1 MRIVLDFITDETN
14 DFHTHSVKPFASDSI
29 FLFSLL
35 SKVWQSIALVWGLPS
50 QIQLQPPH
58 PPAPSPPEG
67 GEGEKKSQD
76 LIRRVARLLP
86 IERNKNLTSRGHFP
100 QIVEFRCII
109 AADRNLTVCYHDAKL
124 VTILPAALVAD
135 PIAESVP

>member
-1 MRIVLDFITDETN
+1 MALREW
-14 DFHTHSVKPFASDSI
+14 
-29 FLFSLL
+29 SLAVHRTRL
-35 SKVWQSIALVWGLPS
+35 GLAIAN
-50 QIQLQPPH
+50 
-58 PPAPSPPEG
+58 PAPTSSSPGPLVCSNGSEFQAFRTEG
-67 GEGEKKSQD
+67 KGEKKSQD
-76 LIRRVARLLP
+76 LIRHFARLQP